1 MPGMRR
7 REFVSLLGGA
17 AASWPLAARAQQ
29 AERMRRIGVLTT
41 LAEGNSDD
49 RALLTVF
56 RERLENLGWADGRDI
71 RIDYR
76 WDTIGAERV
85 QSTVTELLSLAPV
98 LFLSNDSPILGAL
111 RRQTLS
117 IPIVFVGISD
127 PLGSRLVESM
137 ARPGGNAT
145 GFVNFE
151 FSMGG
156 KWLEL
161 LKELAPNVKRVLIIL
176 PPGNLASQGF
186 LRVID
191 ATAPALGVQPIA
203 ALVSS
208 PSEIERAVGA
218 FAEDENGGLLVLPS
232 PLQQHRNLI
241 VSLATRHRLPAVY
254 ANRPF
259 IASGGLMSYTT
270 DFLELYR
277 RAAFYVDRILRGERP
292 GDLPVQVPTKF
303 ELIINLKAAKTIGL
317 PIPESFL
324 LRADEVIE

>member
-1 MPGMRR
+1 MIRR
-7 REFVSLLGGA
+7 REFITLLGGA
-17 AASWPLAARAQQ
+17 AALLPIAAKAQPERA
-29 AERMRRIGVLTT
+29 RRIGVLTT
-41 LAEGNSDD
+41 LAEGDSGN
-49 RALLTVF
+49 RALLTTF
-56 RERLENLGWADGRDI
+56 RERLENLGWVDGRDI

-76 WDTIGAERV
+76 WGTIGAERV
-85 QSTVTELLSLAPV
+85 ESAVTELLSLAPV

-111 RRQTLS
+111 RRQTRS

-161 LKELAPNVKRVLIIL
+161 LKEVAPNLKRVLILL
-176 PPGNLASQGF
+176 PPGNLASEGF

-191 ATAPALGVQPIA
+191 ATAPALGLQPIA
-203 ALVSS
+203 AVVSGAA
-208 PSEIERAVGA
+208 EIEHAIGA
-218 FAEDENGGLLVLPS
+218 FAQEQNGGLLVLPS
-232 PLQQHRNLI
+232 PLLQQRNLI
-241 VSLATRHRLPAVY
+241 VSLATQHRLPAIY
-254 ANRPF
+254 ANREF
-259 IASGGLMSYTT
+259 VASGGMMSYTT

-277 RAAFYVDRILRGERP
+277 RAASYVDRILRGETP

-303 ELIINLKAAKTIGL
+303 VLIINHKAAKVIGL

>member
-1 MPGMRR
+1 
-7 REFVSLLGGA
+7 
-17 AASWPLAARAQQ
+17 
-29 AERMRRIGVLTT
+29 
-41 LAEGNSDD
+41 
-49 RALLTVF
+49 LLTVF
-56 RERLENLGWADGRDI
+56 RERLESLGWVNGRDI

-137 ARPGGNAT
+137 PRPGGNAT

-161 LKELAPNVKRVLIIL
+161 LKEVAPNVKRVLIIL

-191 ATAPALGVQPIA
+191 AAAPALGVQPTA
-203 ALVSS
+203 ALVSD

-218 FAEDENGGLLVLPS
+218 FAEEQNGGLLVLPS

-241 VSLATRHRLPAVY
+241 VSLAARHRLPAMY

-277 RAAFYVDRILRGERP
+277 RAASYVDRILRGERP
-292 GDLPVQVPTKF
+292 GDLPVEVPTKF
-303 ELIINLKAAKTIGL
+303 ELIINLRAAKTIGL

>member
-1 MPGMRR
+1 MRR
-7 REFVSLLGGA
+7 REFIAGLAGA
-17 AASWPLAARAQQ
+17 AVVSPVLVRAQQ
-29 AERMRRIGVLTT
+29 AERVRRIGVLTI

-56 RERLENLGWADGRDI
+56 RERLENLGWVDGRDI

-85 QSTVTELLSLAPV
+85 QSAVTELLSLEPV

-137 ARPGGNAT
+137 ARPSGNAT
-145 GFVNFE
+145 GFVDFE

-161 LKELAPNVKRVLIIL
+161 LKEVAPNVKRVLIVL
-176 PPGNLASQGF
+176 PPRNLASQGF
-186 LRVID
+186 LRVIE

-203 ALVSS
+203 ALVSG
-208 PSEIERAVGA
+208 PSEIERDVDA
-218 FAEDENGGLLVLPS
+218 FAEEQNGGLLVLPS

-241 VSLATRHRLPAVY
+241 VSLATRHRLPAMY
-254 ANRPF
+254 ANLPF
-259 IASGGLMSYTT
+259 IASGGLMSYTA

-277 RAAFYVDRILRGERP
+277 RAASYVDRILRGERP
-292 GDLPVQVPTKF
+292 GRTSVEVPTKF